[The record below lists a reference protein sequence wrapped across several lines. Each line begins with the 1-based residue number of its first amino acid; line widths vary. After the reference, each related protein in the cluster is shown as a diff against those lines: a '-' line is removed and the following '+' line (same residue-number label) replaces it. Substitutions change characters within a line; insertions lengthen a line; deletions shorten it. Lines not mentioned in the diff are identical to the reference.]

1 MPSFAHKK
9 LIERVARIDGAPD
22 DAAAYGTWIEAGEH
36 LALLR
41 DNAAEDE
48 LIVYASGHYTFI
60 HAAVVS
66 NDKLAPVDQ
75 ADLVCWSG
83 NPFSSVASYVSGSR
97 QDGIWIERDVH
108 HSGAKTLEGAKQLVF
123 GRTFEGFT
131 GSGRAYFEVLQEYA
145 HLLQIHWRPEQR
157 AYCRFDEH
165 GDLDHVVSITLKNE
179 DERGVTLA
187 SFKHGPLEEY
197 LAVSN
202 CALVRMFD
210 FTLLRH
216 AVSAAG
222 LTGPKVCSTKGTT
235 CSTAK
240 RLLLDRLLILEAS
253 KSFALL
259 VLKVRS
265 FSAMEERW
273 FGQREKQYVEFIAQ
287 DWRNNRITM
296 ISTDP
301 AATTNYFEA
310 HANSL
315 PYELSPAFFRPEVL
329 LKYKG
334 DRDKYTV
341 GPREIRCRGA
351 WSLRGYDVNEAGQ
364 VHAYICYLR
373 DLPYAEQLHWAS
385 YNEPPKAPIS
395 KRAVTNDFK
404 GEVFPHIDPLQRVL
418 SIATLGGE
426 GRPLVETTRCRSS
439 ETREH
444 TPHDKPRRMGRGV
457 LGPFQTHRR
466 RIRGQNHPCKAG

>member
-36 LALLR
+36 LTLLR

-75 ADLVCWSG
+75 ADLVYWSG

-216 AVSAAG
+216 AGFSGWPDGSEGVFNEGDDLFYRQKIAAG
-222 LTGPKVCSTKGTT
+222 
-235 CSTAK
+235 
-240 RLLLDRLLILEAS
+240 
-253 KSFALL
+253 
-259 VLKVRS
+259 
-265 FSAMEERW
+265 
-273 FGQREKQYVEFIAQ
+273 Q
-287 DWRNNRITM
+287 
-296 ISTDP
+296 
-301 AATTNYFEA
+301 AA
-310 HANSL
+310 
-315 PYELSPAFFRPEVL
+315 
-329 LKYKG
+329 
-334 DRDKYTV
+334 YT
-341 GPREIRCRGA
+341 
-351 WSLRGYDVNEAGQ
+351 
-364 VHAYICYLR
+364 
-373 DLPYAEQLHWAS
+373 
-385 YNEPPKAPIS
+385 
-395 KRAVTNDFK
+395 
-404 GEVFPHIDPLQRVL
+404 
-418 SIATLGGE
+418 
-426 GRPLVETTRCRSS
+426 
-439 ETREH
+439 
-444 TPHDKPRRMGRGV
+444 RGV
-457 LGPFQTHRR
+457 QIIRSTRPKGAIFLGNGGALVWTAREAVR
-466 RIRGQNHPCKAG
+466 RIHRAGLAQQPHHYDLNGPGGDDELL